1 MVNKDKAYYENW
13 LNYIENVQL
22 DAVGNLLSVE
32 MSLYE
37 ARKTI
42 RLALEL
48 NEYSNPA
55 LDRIKLLLSQLKSKQ
70 KILAEEI
77 DSHDIDIAHC
87 RFMIE
92 LLSRPANDNE

>member
-1 MVNKDKAYYENW
+1 MVDKDKAYYENW

-22 DAVGNLLSVE
+22 QAVGDLLSVE

-48 NEYSNPA
+48 NEYNNPA
-55 LDRIKLLLSQLKSKQ
+55 LDRVKVLLNQLKSKQ

-77 DSHDIDIAHC
+77 DGYDIDVAHC

-92 LLSRPANDNE
+92 LLNRPANDDE